1 MELVPHFFW
10 KHVINGSEIKEI
22 NSDIEAK
29 GILRTEHTPTPPTP
43 STDIDF
49 HAFENLLFFFFFCFL
64 RFFGQGC
71 PPPAPFK
78 KTMLRACVSLCF
90 MKLMDCNGCL
100 RNTFE
105 VVF

>member
-22 NSDIEAK
+22 NSDSEAK

-49 HAFENLLFFFFFCFL
+49 HAFENLLSFIFFFFFCFL

-78 KTMLRACVSLCF
+78 KNDAT
-90 MKLMDCNGCL
+90 CL
-100 RNTFE
+100 YII
-105 VVF
+105 VFYEAYGLQWMPT